1 LLILFGA
8 CSMSVL
14 KLIDVIKSFGNYK
27 AVDKISF
34 EVSQGSIFG
43 ILGPNGAGKTTTIR
57 MITNILLPDEGD
69 IILFDEPVNS
79 LHQNRIGYLPEE
91 RGLYKKIKVI
101 EQLSYFGQLKGMSR
115 TDALKSA
122 NQWLFS
128 MDAKD
133 WGNKKI
139 QELSKGMQQ
148 KVQFISTILHSPD
161 LLILD
166 EPFSGFDP
174 INVETLK
181 KIILDLRD
189 SGKTILLSTHVM
201 EQVEQ
206 LCDNIILINKGSII
220 LKGNVRSIKNNFGRD
235 YVLMEFDGSDDFL
248 DGLHNVK
255 FINRTKNRVEFRL
268 NNTEYTANQILGM
281 AIDKGAEVIRFE
293 LVEPSL
299 NEIFIDVVQKT
310 GGQNE

>member
-1 LLILFGA
+1 
-8 CSMSVL
+8 MSVL
-14 KLIDVIKSFGNYK
+14 VLEDIVKSFGNYK

-34 EVSQGSIFG
+34 EVEQGTVFG

-57 MITNILLPDEGD
+57 MITNILMPDEGK
-69 IILFDEPVNS
+69 IILFGEPVQA
-79 LHQNRIGYLPEE
+79 LHQNKIGYLPEE

-101 EQLSYFGQLKGMSR
+101 EQLIYFGQLKGLTRSV
-115 TDALKSA
+115 AQKAA
-122 NQWLFS
+122 NQWLFN
-128 MDAKD
+128 MDARD

-181 KIILDLRD
+181 KIILDLKD

-206 LCDNIILINKGSII
+206 LCDNIILINKGNII
-220 LKGNVRSIKNNFGRD
+220 LKGNVQKIKRNFGRD
-235 YVLMEFDGSDDFL
+235 YVLMEFEGSDSFVD
-248 DGLHNVK
+248 DLHSVK

-268 NNTEYTANQILGM
+268 NNSNYSANQILQN
-281 AIDKGAEVIRFE
+281 AIDKKAEVIRFE
-293 LVEPSL
+293 LVEPRL

-310 GGQNE
+310 GGENEK

>member
-1 LLILFGA
+1 
-8 CSMSVL
+8 MSVL
-14 KLIDVIKSFGNYK
+14 VLDNVVKSFGNFK
-27 AVDKISF
+27 AVDRISF
-34 EVSQGSIFG
+34 EVEQGTVFG
-43 ILGPNGAGKTTTIR
+43 VLGPNGAGKTTTIR
-57 MITNILLPDEGD
+57 MITNILIPDEGE
-69 IILFDEPVNS
+69 IQLFGEPVNPV
-79 LHQNRIGYLPEE
+79 HQNRIGYLPEE

-101 EQLSYFGQLKGMSR
+101 EQLIYFGQLKGLTRSF
-115 TDALKSA
+115 AQKAA
-122 NQWLFS
+122 NQWLFN

-174 INVETLK
+174 INVEILK
-181 KIILDLRD
+181 KIILDLKD

-206 LCDNIILINKGSII
+206 LCDNIVLINKGKII
-220 LKGNVRSIKNNFGRD
+220 LEGNVRKIKRNFGRD
-235 YVLMEFDGSDDFL
+235 YVLMEFEGSDSFL
-248 DGLHNVK
+248 DDLHNVK

-268 NNTEYTANQILGM
+268 NNADYTANQILQN
-281 AIDKGAEVIRFE
+281 AIDKKAEVIRFE

-310 GGQNE
+310 GGENE

>member
-1 LLILFGA
+1 
-8 CSMSVL
+8 MSVL
-14 KLIDVIKSFGNYK
+14 VLENVVKLFGK
-27 AVDKISF
+27 FTAVDKISF
-34 EVSQGSIFG
+34 EVEPGTIFG

-57 MITNILLPDEGD
+57 MITNILMPDEGK
-69 IILFDEPVNS
+69 ILLFDEPVNPV
-79 LHQNRIGYLPEE
+79 HQNRIGYLPEE

-101 EQLSYFGQLKGMSR
+101 EQLIYFAQLKGMTRS
-115 TDALKSA
+115 ASHKAA
-122 NQWLFS
+122 NQWLRDL
-128 MDAKD
+128 DAKD

-161 LLILD
+161 LLVLD

-181 KIILDLRD
+181 KIISDQKEA
-189 SGKTILLSTHVM
+189 GKTILLSTHVM

-206 LCDNIILINKGSII
+206 LCDNIILINKGTII
-220 LKGNVRSIKNNFGRD
+220 LQGNVQKIKRNFGKD
-235 YVLMEFDGSDDFL
+235 YVLMEFSGPDDFVNDL
-248 DGLHNVK
+248 QNIK

-268 NNTEYTANQILGM
+268 NKTNYTANQILQS

-310 GGQNE
+310 GVENV

>member
-1 LLILFGA
+1 
-8 CSMSVL
+8 MSVL
-14 KLIDVIKSFGNYK
+14 KLTDVVKSFGNYR
-27 AVDKISF
+27 AVDNISF
-34 EVSQGSIFG
+34 EVEQGSVFG

-57 MITNILLPDEGD
+57 MINNILLPDEGD
-69 IILFDEPVNS
+69 IILFGEPINS
-79 LHQNRIGYLPEE
+79 LHQNKIGYLPEE

-101 EQLSYFGQLKGMSR
+101 EQLIYFGQLKGMSR
-115 TDALKSA
+115 ADAFKSA
-122 NQWLFS
+122 NQWFFNL
-128 MDAKD
+128 DAKD

-148 KVQFISTILHSPD
+148 KIQFISTILHSPD

-181 KIILDLRD
+181 RIILDLKD

-206 LCDNIILINKGSII
+206 LCDNIILISKGSII
-220 LKGNVRSIKNNFGRD
+220 LKGNVRNIKKNFGRD
-235 YVLMEFDGSDDFL
+235 YVLMEFDGNDEFL
-248 DGLHNVK
+248 DSLHNIK

-268 NNTEYTANQILGM
+268 NNSDYTANQILGL